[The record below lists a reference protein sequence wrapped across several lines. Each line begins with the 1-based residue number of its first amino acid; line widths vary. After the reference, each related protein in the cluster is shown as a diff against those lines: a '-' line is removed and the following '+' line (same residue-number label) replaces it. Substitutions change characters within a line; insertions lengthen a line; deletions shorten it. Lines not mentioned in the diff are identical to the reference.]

1 MQFYGTI
8 EKADAE
14 TRMVYG
20 YASTEAVDASGEII
34 LKSAVKG
41 ALEDY
46 MKFANI
52 REMHQLSAV
61 GTAQEASVDEKGLYL
76 AAHVVDDAAWAKVQ
90 SGVYKGFSVGGKVV
104 ARDAKNRKTIT
115 KIALHEISLV
125 DRPQNPEATFD
136 VWKAVGVE
144 ESDMAKAK
152 VKEAE
157 VSAENAPTE
166 IEKAIVADP
175 VADVAPPEDGGT
187 LVEKAVDSD
196 PVAPEVAAPDPD
208 PVAKANG
215 AVDALAAA
223 IAAIEPDDDV
233 KKGLYAVGRFA
244 EVLESISYLMKSAE
258 YEREAEGDKSK
269 VPDSLKSWLATGVT
283 IFKAMSVEEADELI
297 APVKVKKAADADDL
311 AKAAAEAASA
321 KVEAEAADA
330 LTKAVGERDA
340 LSKALDSITER
351 IDPLVKTVETL
362 AKRLAD
368 VESQPTPPKTAGP
381 GAAISKEADAAGASG
396 DVSKAASPSVEDIA
410 KSLDAMSPEE
420 RAFVLIKASHLLPQN
435 ANTRF

>member
-157 VSAENAPTE
+157 VAAIVAEPE
-166 IEKAIVADP
+166 IEKSVVAEP
-175 VADVAPPEDGGT
+175 VADVVTEPET
-187 LVEKAVDSD
+187 EVVKAVEAE
-196 PVAPEVAAPDPD
+196 PVANEVAPPDPD

-223 IAAIEPDDDV
+223 LALIEPEDEV
-233 KKGLYAVGRFA
+233 KKGLYSVSRFA
-244 EVLESISYLMKSAE
+244 DMLESLSYLVLSNE
-258 YEREAEGDKSK
+258 GEASYEGDGSK
-269 VPDSLKSWLATGVT
+269 VPAKLRAWMTAGAA
-283 IFKAMSVEEADELI
+283 IFKDMATEEIDELT
-297 APVKVKKAADADDL
+297 APAKAAKSVVAEDL

-330 LTKAVGERDA
+330 LTKAVGERDGLA
-340 LSKALDSITER
+340 KALDSITER
-351 IDPLVKTVETL
+351 IDPLVKTVESL

-368 VESQPTPPKTAGP
+368 VESQPAPPKTAGP

-396 DVSKAASPSVEDIA
+396 DVSKAASLSDEDIA
-410 KSLDAMSPEE
+410 KALDAMSPDE
-420 RAFVLIKASHLLPQN
+420 RAFALIKASHRMPQS
-435 ANTRF
+435 AAARF